1 MALVEKSPDVNLS
14 APIDPAQIE
23 SLSELSDEAALQL
36 VVQDLQRDE
45 AWLEGKMW
53 SLRWREADILYQPP
67 LSVLCWEGTTVPRA
81 NVTRYTV
88 ATHLNSILPQLMS
101 GLFYND
107 PPMLLRPREGTTE
120 ESVRGITALLSR
132 QLDDIDF
139 EPEVE
144 RGLFSQYLFGT
155 GIWKRGW
162 KTHPK
167 KVKRYVRRSQ
177 PQTIDSSV
185 PGAPPTLV
193 HTAESDK
200 FDVIETTVEVNQP
213 TFEAKDIRFIF
224 PDTSTRVGDIR
235 CAGHVTEVTY
245 KNFYQLMELKDETW
259 EDTKGVTH
267 KRYDLPS
274 EDEIRSWFAPPVEP
288 TPAPPAAEQANYA
301 GPNVLQHAEP
311 PNVNP
316 SADPLSQPLEIAE
329 RWDCEKAITVV
340 QRKRLIRK
348 EAHGEGSHPYYSAN
362 MWDVPDS
369 MWGMGLGRVIGQD
382 QRVSQGMINALLD
395 ITSLVVNPTYLR
407 NRGANVPSQQ
417 IRQRIGGEIA
427 VDGDPRLAYAILP
440 QPPFPAQVFAEI
452 AQAEQRAEET
462 SGANQQL
469 TIGSLPAQGRSSLG
483 RTATGAG
490 GLMNANATRQEG
502 PLGRFIRQV
511 FRPFLY
517 DLFEMDK
524 EKLPLSDLRQVLR
537 DELGPVYRLDEE
549 DFLNSRIDFDVLAG
563 AHMAAKRGMAQAL
576 PLFTQIFENPALMEQ
591 LAEIDQKYVDIGELL
606 AMMLEASEWKNS
618 RDIIKPMTPEMKQR
632 MQQKANPAMQK
643 AQVQSQLQA
652 QGAQEKAALQDQKDT
667 ARLSSHLIEDSLDRA
682 TGEDLRQDFVRATQG
697 ESETGEPVGTFGE

>member
-1 MALVEKSPDVNLS
+1 MAQIEKSPDVNLS
-14 APIDPAQIE
+14 APIDASEIE
-23 SLSELSDEAALQL
+23 SSSELSDGAALQL

-45 AWLEGKMW
+45 AWIEGKMW

-67 LSVLCWEGTTVPRA
+67 LTAIPWEGTNVPRA
-81 NVTRYTV
+81 NVTRYIV
-88 ATHLNSILPQLMS
+88 ATHINSILPQLMG

-107 PPMLLRPREGTTE
+107 PPFLLRPREGTTE
-120 ESVRGITALLSR
+120 NSVRGITALLSR

-139 EPEVE
+139 EPETE
-144 RGLFSQYLFGT
+144 RGLFSDYLFGT

-162 KTHPK
+162 KSCTK
-167 KVKRYVRRSQ
+167 KVRRYVRRAQ
-177 PQTIDSSV
+177 PQAIPSDV
-185 PGAPPTLV
+185 QGQPPTLV

-200 FDVIETTVEVNQP
+200 FDVIETEVQVNQP
-213 TFEAKDIRFIF
+213 TFESKDIRFIF
-224 PDTSTRVGDIR
+224 PDTTTRVGDIR
-235 CAGHVTEVTY
+235 AASHVTEVMY
-245 KNFYQLMELKDETW
+245 KNYYHLMELKDETW
-259 EDTKGVTH
+259 EDSKGRIH

-274 EDEIRSWFAPPVEP
+274 EAEIRSWFETPKEE
-288 TPAPPAAEQANYA
+288 TPAPPAAEQNNYA
-301 GPNVLQHAEP
+301 GPNVLQHAEA

-329 RWDCEKAITVV
+329 RWDAYKVITAIN
-340 QRKRLIRK
+340 RRRLIRK
-348 EAHGEGSHPYYSAN
+348 EPNEWGKHPYYSCN

-369 MWGMGLGRVIGQD
+369 MWGLGLGRVLGQD

-395 ITSLVVNPTYLR
+395 ITSLIVNPTYLR
-407 NRGANVPSQQ
+407 SRGANVPSQQ

-427 VDGDPRLAYAILP
+427 VDGDPRVAYSLLP
-440 QPPFPAQVFAEI
+440 QPILQPQVFAEI
-452 AQAEQRAEET
+452 AQAEQRAEES
-462 SGANQQL
+462 SGASQQL
-469 TIGSLPAQGRSSLG
+469 TLGSMPAQGRSSLG

-524 EKLPLSDLRQVLR
+524 ERLPLSDLRQVLQE
-537 DELGPVYRLDEE
+537 ELGPAYRLDEE

-563 AHMAAKRGMAQAL
+563 AHMAAKRGMAQVL
-576 PLFTQIFENPALMEQ
+576 PLFTQIFENPQLMAQ
-591 LAEIDQKYVDIGELL
+591 LAEIDQKYVDVGELL

-632 MQQKANPAMQK
+632 QAQQMNPVLQKAK
-643 AQVQSQLQA
+643 VQSQLQA
-652 QGAQEKAALQDQKDT
+652 QGAQEKASLQDQKDT

-682 TGEDLRQDFVRATQG
+682 TGEDLRQDFVRATEG
-697 ESETGEPVGTFGE
+697 ESETGEPVGTFGG